1 MVNQTLIE
9 LLNRALAWELR
20 AIALYSH
27 YAAYVRGIDRLHLS
41 PKFAGEAAESIGH
54 AQQVRDAIVK
64 LGGVAARTPADVEIV
79 HTEST
84 DKMLEEALLTEQQ
97 AARIYREVLDE
108 IDPEEEL
115 FDTIQQIQFAEERSV
130 DELKMLIP
138 IP

>member
-1 MVNQTLIE
+1 MVNNTLIE
-9 LLNRALAWELR
+9 LLNNALAWELR

-27 YAAYVRGIDRLHLS
+27 YAAYVRGIHRLHLS
-41 PKFAGEAAESIGH
+41 PKFEGEASESIGH

-64 LGGVAARTPADVEIV
+64 LGGVAVRRPADVEIV
-79 HTEST
+79 HTEAT
-84 DKMLEEALLTEQQ
+84 EKMLEEALLTEQQ

-130 DELKMLIP
+130 DELKKLIP
-138 IP
+138 IE